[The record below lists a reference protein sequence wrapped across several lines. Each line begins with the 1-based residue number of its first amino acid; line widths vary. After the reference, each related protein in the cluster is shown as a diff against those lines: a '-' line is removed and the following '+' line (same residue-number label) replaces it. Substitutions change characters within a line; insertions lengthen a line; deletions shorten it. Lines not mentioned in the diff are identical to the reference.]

1 MMPSFFRPTRGA
13 VRLNAFCIDP
23 EPLRADLR
31 HLERQTE
38 WRALKDGERWSQI
51 VLLKNDSRHPA
62 LSECPGLESAIA
74 ALPSRVLDA
83 CLKRLGPGGFVHE
96 HRDITGAAPLGVV
109 RVHVPI
115 ETDPDAEFYVN
126 GTRLFLRAGEA
137 WILDTSYRHR
147 VANRSLV
154 PRVHLVVDVE
164 LNRSLSALLPKRDA
178 RDGLHDLFFWL
189 FCSFKGIAHLTEPLH
204 LYRLVRSA
212 IQQRISGKSTL
223 PPGGSRDTAIR

>member
-1 MMPSFFRPTRGA
+1 MIPSSFRPTRGA
-13 VRLNAFCIDP
+13 VRLNAFCLNP
-23 EPLRADLR
+23 GPLRADLR
-31 HLERQTE
+31 HLEQLTE
-38 WRALKDGERWSQI
+38 WRVLKDGERWSQI
-51 VLLKNDSRHPA
+51 VLLKDGSRHPA
-62 LSECPGLESAIA
+62 LSECPGLERAIT

-96 HRDITGAAPLGVV
+96 HRDLTGAAPMGVV

-154 PRVHLVVDVE
+154 PRVHLVIDVE
-164 LNRSLSALLPKRDA
+164 LNPSLRTLLPKRDA

-189 FCSFKGIAHLTEPLH
+189 FCSFKGIVHLTEPFH

-212 IQQRISGKSTL
+212 IRQRLSGKSTL
-223 PPGGSRDTAIR
+223 PPGGSRDTAIP